1 MSGQGQHSHAAGGL
15 ILVML
20 QGAHGVLQH
29 WSSQGADITAP
40 DAASTA
46 VLAALSF
53 WDYSLVAE
61 VPGSE
66 AYKATGRCFSVAS
79 GRISF
84 SYALKGERC
93 TAGHSQHSSGRWMTV
108 A

>member
-1 MSGQGQHSHAAGGL
+1 M
-15 ILVML
+15 
-20 QGAHGVLQH
+20 
-29 WSSQGADITAP
+29 
-40 DAASTA
+40 ASTA

-84 SYALKGERC
+84 NYALKGAIEFHR
-93 TAGHSQHSSGRWMTV
+93 SLPS
-108 A
+108 